1 MDTCAVRWA
10 RRLEGRNRLKLAMN
24 MLLWTDDIA
33 DPRHQGLLE
42 MLAGA
47 GYDGVEVPIFAL
59 DPAAYEALAVRLDAL
74 GLTALALTAPTP
86 EANPISSNPDE
97 RRVALERSLR
107 SLECASAVGAEILA
121 GPFQAAPTVFSGM
134 APTAAE
140 RGWAIDSLRT
150 LADAAVPLGITVAL
164 ESLNHFEH
172 YLTTTAHE
180 TAALCREVDHPRC
193 RMLYDTFHAH
203 MEEKDLREAI
213 VSCADVLAYVHLS
226 ESDRSTPGTAQVD
239 WSTTFETLSE
249 ISYDGWFTIE
259 AFGTSHPQLARQM
272 RMWRRRFDSEAQ
284 LVNDGARFVRASWAA
299 AGGA

>member
-1 MDTCAVRWA
+1 MEYQYRSMDTC
-10 RRLEGRNRLKLAMN
+10 GRPFGEPLRGEKPLKLAMN

-42 MLAGA
+42 MLAQA

-59 DPAAYEALAVRLDAL
+59 DPARYEALAVRLDAL
-74 GLTALALTAPTP
+74 GLAALALTAPTP
-86 EANPISSNPDE
+86 EANPISANPDE

-107 SLECASAVGAEILA
+107 SLECASAVGAEIVG
-121 GPFQAAPTVFSGM
+121 GPFHAAPTVFSGV

-140 RGWAIDSLRT
+140 RGWAIDGLRT
-150 LADAAVPLGITVAL
+150 LAEAAVPLGVTLAL

-180 TAALCREVDHPRC
+180 TAALCREVDHPQC

-213 VSCADVLAYVHLS
+213 VGCADVLAYVHLS
-226 ESDRSTPGTAQVD
+226 ESDRSTPG
-239 WSTTFETLSE
+239 
-249 ISYDGWFTIE
+249 
-259 AFGTSHPQLARQM
+259 ARGDLNP
-272 RMWRRRFDSEAQ
+272 RPS
-284 LVNDGARFVRASWAA
+284 S
-299 AGGA
+299 